1 MLYFLNGL
9 VAKTARHSSAKGI
22 RGGANPPQASR
33 HYKCPSGV
41 IGSRRRLKI
50 SRPQGHVGSTPTSGT
65 QLNMRP

>member
-33 HYKCPSGV
+33 HKNARVAELVYAFD
-41 IGSRRRLKI
+41 LK
-50 SRPQGHVGSTPTSGT
+50 SNLERDMGSTPIPST
-65 QLNMRP
+65 RR